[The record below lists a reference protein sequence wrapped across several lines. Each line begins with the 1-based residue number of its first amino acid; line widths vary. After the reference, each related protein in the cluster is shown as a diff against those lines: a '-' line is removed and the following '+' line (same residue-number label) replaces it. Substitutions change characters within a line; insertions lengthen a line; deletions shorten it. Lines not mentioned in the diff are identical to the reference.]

1 MLVYSHKFS
10 IAISVVSC
18 KQKHKITKHQERVL
32 WTIHLFLTNHED
44 YCLFVD
50 EKQRINRQTVLV
62 ILYMTKSIHW
72 SILVILIC

>member
-1 MLVYSHKFS
+1 M
-10 IAISVVSC
+10 
-18 KQKHKITKHQERVL
+18 
-32 WTIHLFLTNHED
+32 LTNHED

-50 EKQRINRQTVLV
+50 EKQRINRQTVLI

>member
-1 MLVYSHKFS
+1 

-18 KQKHKITKHQERVL
+18 KQKHNITKYQERVL
-32 WTIHLFLTNHED
+32 WTIHLFLTNHVD
-44 YCLFVD
+44 YCHFVD
-50 EKQRINRQTVLV
+50 EKQRINHQTVLV